1 MKTLIVVDMQN
12 DFIDGSLG
20 TKEAQAIV
28 PNVQAKIKEYIAR
41 GDRVIFT
48 QDTHGENYLQTN
60 EGRNLP
66 VEHCI
71 SGTHGW
77 MIREEIDVPGCDHI
91 RKPTFGFMGW
101 NETYT
106 FDDDIEMVG
115 LCTGICVISNAL
127 ILKAMFPDI
136 RISVASDCCACV
148 TPESHAAALQTMK
161 MCQINDL
168 MRLLEAYRSGAVLE
182 NHKA

>member
-28 PNVQAKIKEYIAR
+28 PNVKEKVEEYIAK

-48 QDTHGENYLQTN
+48 QDTHGKNYLQTN

-77 MIREEIDVPGCDHI
+77 MIREEVDHPDCDHVS
-91 RKPTFGFMGW
+91 KPTFGFLDW
-101 NETYT
+101 NKKYS
-106 FDDDIEMVG
+106 FDDDIEIVG

-127 ILKAMFPDI
+127 ILKAMFPEI
-136 RISVASDCCACV
+136 KISVIANCCACV
-148 TPESHAAALQTMK
+148 TPQSHDAALQTMK
-161 MCQINDL
+161 MCQIN
-168 MRLLEAYRSGAVLE
+168 VI
-182 NHKA
+182 

>member
-20 TKEAQAIV
+20 TREAQAIV
-28 PNVQAKIKEYIAR
+28 PHVKRKIEEYLSR

-48 QDTHGENYLQTN
+48 QDTHDADYLQTN

-71 SGTHGW
+71 AGTHGW
-77 MIREEIDVPGCDHI
+77 MIPEELDVPRCDHI
-91 RKPTFGFMGW
+91 KKKTFGFLDW
-101 NETYT
+101 EKTYD
-106 FDDDIEMVG
+106 FDDDIELVG

-127 ILKAMFPDI
+127 ILKAAFPE
-136 RISVASDCCACV
+136 RNISVDPACCACV
-148 TPESHAAALQTMK
+148 TPQSHEAALQTMK
-161 MCQINDL
+161 ICQIH
-168 MRLLEAYRSGAVLE
+168 VI
-182 NHKA
+182 

>member
-1 MKTLIVVDMQN
+1 MKTLIVVDMQH

-28 PNVQAKIKEYIAR
+28 PQVKRKIGEYLSR

-48 QDTHGENYLQTN
+48 QDTHGADYLQTN

-71 SGTHGW
+71 AGTHGW
-77 MIREEIDVPGCDHI
+77 MIPQELDVSGCDHVQ
-91 RKPTFGFMGW
+91 KTTFGFLGW
-101 NETYT
+101 DKAYA
-106 FDDDIEMVG
+106 FDDDIELVG

-127 ILKAMFPDI
+127 ILKAAFPEL
-136 RISVASDCCACV
+136 RISVDPTCCACV
-148 TPESHAAALQTMK
+148 TPRSHDAAIETMK
-161 MCQINDL
+161 MCQISIL
-168 MRLLEAYRSGAVLE
+168 
-182 NHKA
+182 

>member
-20 TKEAQAIV
+20 TEEAQAIV
-28 PNVQAKIKEYIAR
+28 PNVKRKIEEYLSK

-48 QDTHGENYLQTN
+48 QDTHGTDYLQTN

-77 MIREEIDVPGCDHI
+77 MIREELDVPHCDHI
-91 RKPTFGFMGW
+91 QKNTFGFLGW
-101 NETYT
+101 EKVCS
-106 FDDDIEMVG
+106 FDDEIELVG

-127 ILKAMFPDI
+127 ILKATFPELQ
-136 RISVASDCCACV
+136 ISVDPTCCACV
-148 TPESHAAALQTMK
+148 TPQSHDAAIQTMK
-161 MCQINDL
+161 TCQINIL
-168 MRLLEAYRSGAVLE
+168 
-182 NHKA
+182 